1 MAKAMNDAGAD
12 AALDYWTDVDLA
24 IACSAQPTTYAEAT
38 STYALAD
45 VAVSGSDFT
54 KANGDSSGRK
64 VTMATKTGVTIDA
77 SGTPTHTALCKS
89 GDSTLRYVTTA
100 TGSALTSGGGNTC
113 SIGGFK
119 IEIADPS

>member
-1 MAKAMNDAGAD
+1 MQIIRRLFLALLFAAAPAWALTTQQIATLKTACTAD
-12 AALDYWTDVDLA
+12 
-24 IACSAQPTTYAEAT
+24 TTCN
-38 STYALAD
+38 ALA
-45 VAVSGSDFT
+45 VAADDFT

-64 VTMATKTGVTIDA
+64 VTFGGKTGVTIDA
-77 SGTPTHTALCKS
+77 SGTPTHVALCKS

-113 SIGGFK
+113 SIGSFK